1 MCQVCAIILA
11 CVGIYDDKSTYEHE
25 VETSMLFF
33 EQANHIS
40 QLLLTNE
47 IYINEQNGVQQPL
60 IITDL
65 TSEVSD
71 ADNATNSIKFKWKYA
86 KHRFPA
92 VSKLPLN
99 IFDTPFHRTF
109 N

>member
-1 MCQVCAIILA
+1 MF
-11 CVGIYDDKSTYEHE
+11 
-25 VETSMLFF
+25 FF

-47 IYINEQNGVQQPL
+47 IYINEQSGAQLPIL
-60 IITDL
+60 ITDL

-71 ADNATNSIKFKWKYA
+71 ADNATNSIKFKWKYT

-92 VSKLPLN
+92 ASKLPLN

-109 N
+109 D